1 MAGTTVAPVSRRQ
14 SKAPIDVF
22 LRGRAGDQVLGVMC
36 EFLGKRFFSKLFIV
50 SMVHFS
56 SVHFSCPA
64 WRGWMMASFITWRY
78 WCWSTSFA
86 ILATG
91 DKCQNCMCWYF
102 EGWFLQLTT
111 SSSSNNNNNPFLKE
125 KGAAATTTK
134 KNKKDNYMST
144 RQQHNI
150 TKQWHV
156 LLDLCQNMFM
166 RIANFRSSD
175 FGSPNHRRRC
185 YILGVR
191 SDIGD
196 ERTLRKLG
204 HWIQKECASVHTRC
218 TLTQCHLA
226 ATALLCVS
234 KKGTLYVLL

>member
-1 MAGTTVAPVSRRQ
+1 MLKHFVCNFSNWRQVPELHVLIFWGLIPATHNQQQQQQQPFFERKRR
-14 SKAPIDVF
+14 
-22 LRGRAGDQVLGVMC
+22 
-36 EFLGKRFFSKLFIV
+36 
-50 SMVHFS
+50 
-56 SVHFSCPA
+56 
-64 WRGWMMASFITWRY
+64 
-78 WCWSTSFA
+78 
-86 ILATG
+86 
-91 DKCQNCMCWYF
+91 
-102 EGWFLQLTT
+102 
-111 SSSSNNNNNPFLKE
+111 SSNNN
-125 KGAAATTTK
+125 K